1 MALLSRAQHKYEY
14 AGQACLVSYVL
25 CWYYRFSHCTNF
37 LCEILAALA
46 LLFFL
51 LRFLTP
57 RGIYFLLNFSC
68 ANPREAAHVLTTIDF
83 EQLVLCVTLHI
94 LPHSADLLAGA
105 ATAIEHA
112 ATIFRAAGN
121 RERKISAAALQ
132 MRMEILCQTHPRR
145 EKSTSV
151 MLASSAVWSRRL
163 DLLMH
168 SRQIAWNVR
177 QFPVW
182 QKLRWIFCN
191 PVSPV
196 LIYRSIPATDRRNT
210 DACPS
215 KSSRSFCTRVYLK
228 TALSCAKGRKRRR
241 SRRPYGDCTEDTIV
255 GCIAKYKHIAEGAY
269 AYDPV
274 FVLSAILDWAGI
286 AHNERGYLEQKNM
299 RNMSGKP
306 LFVHE
311 KAPSN

>member
-25 CWYYRFSHCTNF
+25 CWYYRFSHCTSF

-57 RGIYFLLNFSC
+57 RGTYFLLNFSY

-112 ATIFRAAGN
+112 ATIFRAAVN

-182 QKLRWIFCN
+182 QKLHWIFCN
-191 PVSPV
+191 PVPPV

-215 KSSRSFCTRVYLK
+215 KSSRSFCTGVYLK
-228 TALSCAKGRKRRR
+228 TALSCAKCRKRRR
-241 SRRPYGDCTEDTIV
+241 SRRP
-255 GCIAKYKHIAEGAY
+255 
-269 AYDPV
+269 
-274 FVLSAILDWAGI
+274 
-286 AHNERGYLEQKNM
+286 
-299 RNMSGKP
+299 
-306 LFVHE
+306 
-311 KAPSN
+311 

>member
-57 RGIYFLLNFSC
+57 RGTYFLLNFSY
-68 ANPREAAHVLTTIDF
+68 ANPCEAAHVLTTIDF

-112 ATIFRAAGN
+112 ATIFRAAVN

-168 SRQIAWNVR
+168 SRPIAWNVR

-182 QKLRWIFCN
+182 QKLHWIFCN

-228 TALSCAKGRKRRR
+228 TALRCAKCRKRRR
-241 SRRPYGDCTEDTIV
+241 SRRP
-255 GCIAKYKHIAEGAY
+255 
-269 AYDPV
+269 
-274 FVLSAILDWAGI
+274 
-286 AHNERGYLEQKNM
+286 
-299 RNMSGKP
+299 
-306 LFVHE
+306 
-311 KAPSN
+311 

>member
-1 MALLSRAQHKYEY
+1 M
-14 AGQACLVSYVL
+14 
-25 CWYYRFSHCTNF
+25 
-37 LCEILAALA
+37 
-46 LLFFL
+46 
-51 LRFLTP
+51 
-57 RGIYFLLNFSC
+57 
-68 ANPREAAHVLTTIDF
+68 IDF

-112 ATIFRAAGN
+112 ATIFRGAVN

-168 SRQIAWNVR
+168 SRQIVWNVR

-182 QKLRWIFCN
+182 QKLHWIFCN

-210 DACPS
+210 DASPS

-228 TALSCAKGRKRRR
+228 TALRCAK
-241 SRRPYGDCTEDTIV
+241 C
-255 GCIAKYKHIAEGAY
+255 
-269 AYDPV
+269 
-274 FVLSAILDWAGI
+274 
-286 AHNERGYLEQKNM
+286 
-299 RNMSGKP
+299 
-306 LFVHE
+306 
-311 KAPSN
+311 

>member
-57 RGIYFLLNFSC
+57 RGTYFLLNFSY

-94 LPHSADLLAGA
+94 LPHSAGLLAGA

-112 ATIFRAAGN
+112 ATIFRAAVN

-182 QKLRWIFCN
+182 QKLHWIFCN
-191 PVSPV
+191 PVSSV

-215 KSSRSFCTRVYLK
+215 KSSRSFCTGVYLK
-228 TALSCAKGRKRRR
+228 TALSCAKCRKRRR
-241 SRRPYGDCTEDTIV
+241 SRRP
-255 GCIAKYKHIAEGAY
+255 
-269 AYDPV
+269 
-274 FVLSAILDWAGI
+274 
-286 AHNERGYLEQKNM
+286 
-299 RNMSGKP
+299 
-306 LFVHE
+306 
-311 KAPSN
+311 

>member
-14 AGQACLVSYVL
+14 AGQACLVPYVL
-25 CWYYRFSHCTNF
+25 CWYCRFSHCTNF
-37 LCEILAALA
+37 LCEILVALA

-57 RGIYFLLNFSC
+57 RGTYFLLNFSY

-83 EQLVLCVTLHI
+83 EQLVLCVALHI

-112 ATIFRAAGN
+112 ATIFRAAVN

-182 QKLRWIFCN
+182 QKLHWIFCN

-215 KSSRSFCTRVYLK
+215 KSSRSFCTGVYL
-228 TALSCAKGRKRRR
+228 LSL
-241 SRRPYGDCTEDTIV
+241 I
-255 GCIAKYKHIAEGAY
+255 HI
-269 AYDPV
+269 
-274 FVLSAILDWAGI
+274 
-286 AHNERGYLEQKNM
+286 
-299 RNMSGKP
+299 
-306 LFVHE
+306 
-311 KAPSN
+311 

>member
-1 MALLSRAQHKYEY
+1 MLSAK
-14 AGQACLVSYVL
+14 
-25 CWYYRFSHCTNF
+25 
-37 LCEILAALA
+37 
-46 LLFFL
+46 FF
-51 LRFLTP
+51 
-57 RGIYFLLNFSC
+57 Y

-112 ATIFRAAGN
+112 ATIFRAAVN

-182 QKLRWIFCN
+182 QKLHWIFCN
-191 PVSPV
+191 PVPPV

-228 TALSCAKGRKRRR
+228 TALSCAKCRKQRR
-241 SRRPYGDCTEDTIV
+241 SRRP
-255 GCIAKYKHIAEGAY
+255 
-269 AYDPV
+269 
-274 FVLSAILDWAGI
+274 
-286 AHNERGYLEQKNM
+286 
-299 RNMSGKP
+299 
-306 LFVHE
+306 
-311 KAPSN
+311 

>member
-1 MALLSRAQHKYEY
+1 MALLSRTQHKYEY

-37 LCEILAALA
+37 LCEILAALV

-57 RGIYFLLNFSC
+57 RGTYFLLNFSY
-68 ANPREAAHVLTTIDF
+68 ANPREAAHVLTTIAF

-112 ATIFRAAGN
+112 ATIFRAAVN

-182 QKLRWIFCN
+182 QKLHWIFCN
-191 PVSPV
+191 PVVASFN
-196 LIYRSIPATDRRNT
+196 LSLH
-210 DACPS
+210 
-215 KSSRSFCTRVYLK
+215 SSHR
-228 TALSCAKGRKRRR
+228 
-241 SRRPYGDCTEDTIV
+241 
-255 GCIAKYKHIAEGAY
+255 
-269 AYDPV
+269 
-274 FVLSAILDWAGI
+274 
-286 AHNERGYLEQKNM
+286 
-299 RNMSGKP
+299 
-306 LFVHE
+306 
-311 KAPSN
+311 

>member
-1 MALLSRAQHKYEY
+1 MALLSRTQHKYEY
-14 AGQACLVSYVL
+14 AGQACLVPHVL
-25 CWYYRFSHCTNF
+25 CCYYRFSHCTNF

-57 RGIYFLLNFSC
+57 RGTYFLLNFSY

-112 ATIFRAAGN
+112 ATIFRAAVN

-182 QKLRWIFCN
+182 QKLHWIFCN

-215 KSSRSFCTRVYLK
+215 ESSRSFCTRVYLK
-228 TALSCAKGRKRRR
+228 TALSCAKCRKRRR

-255 GCIAKYKHIAEGAY
+255 GCIAKDKGIAEGAY

>member
-1 MALLSRAQHKYEY
+1 MTLLSRAQHKYEY

-57 RGIYFLLNFSC
+57 RGTCFLLNFSY
-68 ANPREAAHVLTTIDF
+68 ANPREAAHLLTMIDF

-182 QKLRWIFCN
+182 QKLHWIFCN

-215 KSSRSFCTRVYLK
+215 ESSRSFCTRVYLK

-241 SRRPYGDCTEDTIV
+241 SRRP
-255 GCIAKYKHIAEGAY
+255 
-269 AYDPV
+269 
-274 FVLSAILDWAGI
+274 
-286 AHNERGYLEQKNM
+286 
-299 RNMSGKP
+299 
-306 LFVHE
+306 
-311 KAPSN
+311 

>member
-14 AGQACLVSYVL
+14 AGQACLVPYVL

-37 LCEILAALA
+37 LCEILVALA

-57 RGIYFLLNFSC
+57 RETYFLLNFSY

-83 EQLVLCVTLHI
+83 EQLVLCVTLRI

-112 ATIFRAAGN
+112 ATIFRAAVN
-121 RERKISAAALQ
+121 RERKISATALQ

-145 EKSTSV
+145 EKTTSV

-168 SRQIAWNVR
+168 SRQIAWNVH

-182 QKLRWIFCN
+182 QKLHWIFCN
-191 PVSPV
+191 PVPPV

-210 DACPS
+210 DACPL
-215 KSSRSFCTRVYLK
+215 KSSRSFCTRVYWRQK
-228 TALSCAKGRKRRR
+228 ASCMKPNSSSSSPR
-241 SRRPYGDCTEDTIV
+241 
-255 GCIAKYKHIAEGAY
+255 GCGGA
-269 AYDPV
+269 
-274 FVLSAILDWAGI
+274 SAAD
-286 AHNERGYLEQKNM
+286 
-299 RNMSGKP
+299 
-306 LFVHE
+306 
-311 KAPSN
+311 

>member
-14 AGQACLVSYVL
+14 TGQACLVPYVL

-57 RGIYFLLNFSC
+57 R
-68 ANPREAAHVLTTIDF
+68 EAAHVLMTIDF

-94 LPHSADLLAGA
+94 LPYSAALLAGA

-112 ATIFRAAGN
+112 ATIFRAAVN

-182 QKLRWIFCN
+182 QKLHWIFCN
-191 PVSPV
+191 PVPPV

-215 KSSRSFCTRVYLK
+215 KSSRSFCTGVYLK
-228 TALSCAKGRKRRR
+228 TKS
-241 SRRPYGDCTEDTIV
+241 
-255 GCIAKYKHIAEGAY
+255 
-269 AYDPV
+269 
-274 FVLSAILDWAGI
+274 
-286 AHNERGYLEQKNM
+286 Q
-299 RNMSGKP
+299 
-306 LFVHE
+306 
-311 KAPSN
+311 

>member
-1 MALLSRAQHKYEY
+1 ME
-14 AGQACLVSYVL
+14 G
-25 CWYYRFSHCTNF
+25 
-37 LCEILAALA
+37 LAACDSQTASPFDCWNNCAYNYIYPLGDTSVQRGRLSTSVLLLQPLCKFLLIDLAVLA
-46 LLFFL
+46 LLLFL
-51 LRFLTP
+51 LRILAPRAERFLQDLS
-57 RGIYFLLNFSC
+57 R

-94 LPHSADLLAGA
+94 LPHSADPLAGA

-112 ATIFRAAGN
+112 ATIFRAAVN

-168 SRQIAWNVR
+168 SRQIALNVR

-182 QKLRWIFCN
+182 QKLHWIFCN

-228 TALSCAKGRKRRR
+228 TALRCAKCRK
-241 SRRPYGDCTEDTIV
+241 
-255 GCIAKYKHIAEGAY
+255 
-269 AYDPV
+269 
-274 FVLSAILDWAGI
+274 
-286 AHNERGYLEQKNM
+286 
-299 RNMSGKP
+299 
-306 LFVHE
+306 
-311 KAPSN
+311 

>member
-57 RGIYFLLNFSC
+57 RGTYFLLNFSY

-112 ATIFRAAGN
+112 ATIFRAAVN

-182 QKLRWIFCN
+182 QKLHC
-191 PVSPV
+191 
-196 LIYRSIPATDRRNT
+196 RRV
-210 DACPS
+210 A
-215 KSSRSFCTRVYLK
+215 
-228 TALSCAKGRKRRR
+228 
-241 SRRPYGDCTEDTIV
+241 RPPRP
-255 GCIAKYKHIAEGAY
+255 GA
-269 AYDPV
+269 
-274 FVLSAILDWAGI
+274 
-286 AHNERGYLEQKNM
+286 
-299 RNMSGKP
+299 
-306 LFVHE
+306 
-311 KAPSN
+311 

>member
-1 MALLSRAQHKYEY
+1 MLSAK
-14 AGQACLVSYVL
+14 
-25 CWYYRFSHCTNF
+25 
-37 LCEILAALA
+37 
-46 LLFFL
+46 FFH
-51 LRFLTP
+51 
-57 RGIYFLLNFSC
+57 

-112 ATIFRAAGN
+112 ATIFRAAVN

-182 QKLRWIFCN
+182 QKLHWIFCN
-191 PVSPV
+191 LVSPV

-215 KSSRSFCTRVYLK
+215 KSSRSFCTGVYLK
-228 TALSCAKGRKRRR
+228 TKSRERRTAQQKESGSTAL
-241 SRRPYGDCTEDTIV
+241 
-255 GCIAKYKHIAEGAY
+255 
-269 AYDPV
+269 
-274 FVLSAILDWAGI
+274 
-286 AHNERGYLEQKNM
+286 ERGTVLV
-299 RNMSGKP
+299 GKGKTGIRS
-306 LFVHE
+306 LG
-311 KAPSN
+311 AGRRI

>member
-14 AGQACLVSYVL
+14 AGQACLVPYVL
-25 CWYYRFSHCTNF
+25 CWYCRFSHCTNF

-57 RGIYFLLNFSC
+57 RGTYFLLNFSY

-112 ATIFRAAGN
+112 ATIFRAAVN

-182 QKLRWIFCN
+182 QKLHWIFCN

-196 LIYRSIPATDRRNT
+196 LIYRSIPAADRKNT

-228 TALSCAKGRKRRR
+228 TALRCAKCRKRRR
-241 SRRPYGDCTEDTIV
+241 SRRPYRPKRPQPAPHG
-255 GCIAKYKHIAEGAY
+255 
-269 AYDPV
+269 
-274 FVLSAILDWAGI
+274 
-286 AHNERGYLEQKNM
+286 
-299 RNMSGKP
+299 GKP
-306 LFVHE
+306 VHRQRHGRRHGCRTLRTQPAIDHVE
-311 KAPSN
+311 YLHLRVQ

>member
-57 RGIYFLLNFSC
+57 HGTYFLLNFSY

-112 ATIFRAAGN
+112 ATIFRAAVN
-121 RERKISAAALQ
+121 RERKISAPALQ
-132 MRMEILCQTHPRR
+132 IRMEILCQTHPRR

-168 SRQIAWNVR
+168 SRQIAWNAR

-182 QKLRWIFCN
+182 QKLHWIFCN

-210 DACPS
+210 DACLS

-228 TALSCAKGRKRRR
+228 TK
-241 SRRPYGDCTEDTIV
+241 SR
-255 GCIAKYKHIAEGAY
+255 
-269 AYDPV
+269 
-274 FVLSAILDWAGI
+274 
-286 AHNERGYLEQKNM
+286 
-299 RNMSGKP
+299 
-306 LFVHE
+306 
-311 KAPSN
+311 

>member
-1 MALLSRAQHKYEY
+1 
-14 AGQACLVSYVL
+14 
-25 CWYYRFSHCTNF
+25 
-37 LCEILAALA
+37 
-46 LLFFL
+46 
-51 LRFLTP
+51 
-57 RGIYFLLNFSC
+57 
-68 ANPREAAHVLTTIDF
+68 
-83 EQLVLCVTLHI
+83 
-94 LPHSADLLAGA
+94 
-105 ATAIEHA
+105 
-112 ATIFRAAGN
+112 
-121 RERKISAAALQ
+121 

-182 QKLRWIFCN
+182 QKLHWIFCN

>member
-1 MALLSRAQHKYEY
+1 MLSAK
-14 AGQACLVSYVL
+14 
-25 CWYYRFSHCTNF
+25 
-37 LCEILAALA
+37 
-46 LLFFL
+46 FFY
-51 LRFLTP
+51 T
-57 RGIYFLLNFSC
+57 
-68 ANPREAAHVLTTIDF
+68 NPREAAHVLTTIDF

-112 ATIFRAAGN
+112 ATIFRAAVN

-182 QKLRWIFCN
+182 QKLHWIFCN

-228 TALSCAKGRKRRR
+228 TALSCAKCRKQRR
-241 SRRPYGDCTEDTIV
+241 SRRPYGDCMEDTIV

-286 AHNERGYLEQKNM
+286 AHNKRGYLELTADY
-299 RNMSGKP
+299 RTRAEGR
-306 LFVHE
+306 
-311 KAPSN
+311 

>member
-1 MALLSRAQHKYEY
+1 MALLSSAQHKSEY
-14 AGQACLVSYVL
+14 AGQACLVPYVL

-37 LCEILAALA
+37 LCEILAALV

-51 LRFLTP
+51 LRFLT
-57 RGIYFLLNFSC
+57 
-68 ANPREAAHVLTTIDF
+68 PREAAHVLTTIDF

-112 ATIFRAAGN
+112 ATIFRAAVN

-182 QKLRWIFCN
+182 QKLHWIFCN

-228 TALSCAKGRKRRR
+228 TALRCAKCRKRRR
-241 SRRPYGDCTEDTIV
+241 SRRP
-255 GCIAKYKHIAEGAY
+255 
-269 AYDPV
+269 
-274 FVLSAILDWAGI
+274 
-286 AHNERGYLEQKNM
+286 
-299 RNMSGKP
+299 
-306 LFVHE
+306 
-311 KAPSN
+311 

>member
-14 AGQACLVSYVL
+14 AGQACLVPYVL
-25 CWYYRFSHCTNF
+25 CWYCRFSHCTNF
-37 LCEILAALA
+37 LCEILVALA

-57 RGIYFLLNFSC
+57 RGTYFLLNFSY

-112 ATIFRAAGN
+112 ATIFRAAVN

-182 QKLRWIFCN
+182 QKLHWIFCN
-191 PVSPV
+191 PVLPV

-228 TALSCAKGRKRRR
+228 TALRCAKCRKRRR
-241 SRRPYGDCTEDTIV
+241 SRRP
-255 GCIAKYKHIAEGAY
+255 
-269 AYDPV
+269 
-274 FVLSAILDWAGI
+274 
-286 AHNERGYLEQKNM
+286 
-299 RNMSGKP
+299 
-306 LFVHE
+306 
-311 KAPSN
+311 